1 MEQPIA
7 QPESSSDRPD
17 GPPRNPHEDPEVTVD
32 AVEEKVSSE
41 YPDHADQSQNLP
53 EPVRLSR
60 RFDPTTN
67 PAT

>member
-32 AVEEKVSSE
+32 ALEEKVSSE

-53 EPVRLSR
+53 GAGGTEPPV
-60 RFDPTTN
+60 
-67 PAT
+67 